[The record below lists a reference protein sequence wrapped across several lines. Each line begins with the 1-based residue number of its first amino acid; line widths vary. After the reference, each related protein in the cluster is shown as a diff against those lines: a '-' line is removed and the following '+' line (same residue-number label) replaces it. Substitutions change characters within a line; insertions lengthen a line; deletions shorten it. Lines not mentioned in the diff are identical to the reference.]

1 MVARPFGAQR
11 CSRDFLDASHII
23 AHPLTRTTTE
33 RAAERR
39 PTVYKLVFDRW
50 VPVSATRRVNNMFG
64 CAEAD
69 ARGGSCAIGGGA
81 DAPGHVRRPD
91 STTHRPRRRPR
102 TRSRP
107 DRSSPP
113 APPHRERRLPP
124 PRADPSPETHAGG
137 PRARRVRDA
146 RGFQS
151 RPHAR
156 HRRRLARVPSPRLP
170 RRDRPAVELP
180 DGRPEPIRLQTSHS
194 RAKTE
199 RSRRGRA
206 PAHHVRHRRANQRRA
221 CREGGPPRAPRAEA
235 TRRVSSGGGCGGGCE
250 ESQSRKRAA
259 NATGRVL
266 GDAVHA
272 RASRCETRHGRRV
285 SREGRRGGGGG
296 GGDDD
301 SSARPRHGDHDDHEA
316 GGWGG
321 YRDHHQNARGGVDGE
336 DRRER

>member
-1 MVARPFGAQR
+1 
-11 CSRDFLDASHII
+11 
-23 AHPLTRTTTE
+23 
-33 RAAERR
+33 
-39 PTVYKLVFDRW
+39 
-50 VPVSATRRVNNMFG
+50 MFG

-102 TRSRP
+102 TGSRP

-113 APPHRERRLPP
+113 AQPHHEGRPRTP

-146 RGFQS
+146 RGFRS

-156 HRRRLARVPSPRLP
+156 HRRRLAGVPSPRLP
-170 RRDRPAVELP
+170 RRDRPAFKVP
-180 DGRPEPIRLQTSHS
+180 VGRPEQIRLQTTHR

-199 RSRRGRA
+199 RSRRVRA
-206 PAHHVRHRRANQRRA
+206 PSRHVRHRRANQRRA
-221 CREGGPPRAPRAEA
+221 RREGDPPRAPRAEA
-235 TRRVSSGGGCGGGCE
+235 TRRVSSGGGCGGGGE
-250 ESQSRKRAA
+250 TSQSRKRSA
-259 NATGRVL
+259 NATRRVL
-266 GDAVHA
+266 GDAFHA
-272 RASRCETRHGRRV
+272 RASRRETRHGRRV

-301 SSARPRHGDHDDHEA
+301 SSARSRRRDHDDHEA